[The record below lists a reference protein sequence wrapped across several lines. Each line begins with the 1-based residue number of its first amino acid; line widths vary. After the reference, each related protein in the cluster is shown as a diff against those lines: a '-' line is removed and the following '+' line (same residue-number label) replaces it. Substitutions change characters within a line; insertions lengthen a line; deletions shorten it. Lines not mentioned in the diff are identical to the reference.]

1 MSDHFYRAFED
12 RHRGSRELIKERL
25 KAYLPFILP
34 LLQAYPQGQAIDL
47 GCGRGEWLELLAEV
61 GLRPMGIDLDDGM
74 LAACRQLGL
83 AAEQGDAIAYLG
95 GLPDE
100 SQVLVSAFHVVE
112 HIAFDQLQTLVQQ
125 ALRVLKPG
133 GLLIMETPNPE
144 NILVATCNFYVDPS
158 HQRPIPPMLLSFL
171 AEYVGFSRVKTV
183 RLQEPEGLLSKAN
196 VNLRDVLTGVSP
208 DYAIVAQK
216 RAPQAIFALS
226 AAAFDRDVGLDLGN
240 LINRWD
246 GRFNAVEEINHQL
259 IVKAQQADEAK
270 EVALLKAEQAHSAAS
285 EAHSAA
291 SEARS
296 AASEAHAFAQLAFTE
311 AKHLHVHASNIEAR
325 LQEMQASASWQ
336 ITAPLRW
343 IGTQVQRLRRE
354 GIQARSVAFFK
365 KVLRK
370 AIQQIQRRPKLL
382 KVTKSISQKLGIYQR
397 LKKINLEMNDGSAR
411 ALTTP
416 HEYQN
421 ESDASE
427 MSVNAERIYT
437 DLKAR
442 IEQHQKGR
450 H

>member
-12 RHRGSRELIKERL
+12 RFRGTRELIKERL

-47 GCGRGEWLELLAEV
+47 GCGRGEWLELLTEV
-61 GLRPMGIDLDDGM
+61 GLRPIGIDLDDGM

-83 AAEQGDAIAYLG
+83 AAEQGDAIAHLS

-100 SQVLVSAFHVVE
+100 SQVLVSAFHMVE
-112 HIAFDQLQTLVQQ
+112 HIAFEQLQTLVQQ

-144 NILVATCNFYVDPS
+144 NILVATCNFYLDPS
-158 HQRPIPPMLLSFL
+158 HERPIPPMLLSFL
-171 AEYVGFSRVKTV
+171 AEYVGFLRVKTV
-183 RLQEPEGLLSKAN
+183 RLQEPEGLLSKAK

-216 RAPQAIFALS
+216 RAPQAIIELS

-240 LINRWD
+240 LINRWEA
-246 GRFNAVEEINHQL
+246 RFNAVEQINHQL
-259 IVKAQQADEAK
+259 IVKVQQADAATEL
-270 EVALLKAEQAHSAAS
+270 ALLKAEQAN
-285 EAHSAA
+285 
-291 SEARS
+291 S
-296 AASEAHAFAQLAFTE
+296 AASEAHAFAQLAHTE
-311 AKHLHVHASNIEAR
+311 AKHLHAHASNLEAR
-325 LQEMQASASWQ
+325 LQEMQASTSWQ

-343 IGTQVQRLRRE
+343 IGTQVQRLKRE
-354 GIQARSVAFFK
+354 GIQARSVALVK

-370 AIQQIQRRPKLL
+370 AMQQIQRRPKLL

-397 LKKINLEMNDGSAR
+397 LKKINVEVNGGSGR

-427 MSVNAERIYT
+427 MSVKAERIYT

-442 IEQHQKGR
+442 IARHQKGR

>member
-34 LLQAYPQGQAIDL
+34 LLQAYPQGQALDL
-47 GCGRGEWLELLAEV
+47 GCGRGEWLELLTEV

-74 LAACRQLGL
+74 LAACRELGL
-83 AAEQGDAIAYLG
+83 AAEQGDAIAHLI

-100 SQVLVSAFHVVE
+100 SQVIVSAFHVVE
-112 HIAFDQLQTLVQQ
+112 HISFEQLQTLVQQ

-158 HQRPIPPMLLSFL
+158 HERPVPPMLLSFL
-171 AEYVGFSRVKTV
+171 AEYVGFLRVNTV

-216 RAPQAIFALS
+216 RAPQAIFELA
-226 AAAFDRDVGLDLGN
+226 AAAFGRDVGLDLGN

-259 IVKAQQADEAK
+259 ILKAQQAEAAT
-270 EVALLKAEQAHSAAS
+270 ESALLKAEQAHSAAS
-285 EAHSAA
+285 EAHV
-291 SEARS
+291 
-296 AASEAHAFAQLAFTE
+296 FAQLAHTE
-311 AKHLHVHASNIEAR
+311 AKHLHAHANNIEAR
-325 LQEMQASASWQ
+325 LQEMQASTSWQ

-343 IGTQVQRLRRE
+343 IGTQVQRLKRE
-354 GIQARSVAFFK
+354 GIQARSVALVK

-370 AIQQIQRRPKLL
+370 AMQQIQRTPKLL

-397 LKKINLEMNDGSAR
+397 LKKINVEVNGSSGR

-427 MSVNAERIYT
+427 MSVKAERIYT

-442 IEQHQKGR
+442 IARHQKGR